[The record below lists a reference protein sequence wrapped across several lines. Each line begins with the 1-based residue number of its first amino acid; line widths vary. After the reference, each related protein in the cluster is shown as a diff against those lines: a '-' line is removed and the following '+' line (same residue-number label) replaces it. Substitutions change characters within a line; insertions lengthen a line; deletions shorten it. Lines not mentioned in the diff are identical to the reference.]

1 MDPSGF
7 ETKDTTYSNGDRD
20 IVFDPDLVVVTAPIG
35 PPPTVAASRSGLTAA
50 PNDMKATG
58 NATVST
64 PEAPADGGGLL
75 AAALVPIITPGA
87 PGSPLGAPGTPWS
100 GPLSAPG
107 PFRPDA
113 FAPGSFIE
121 PPPPGAGLLEA
132 PGLPAVPAEAPGVTF
147 GGVLGG
153 AAFILSM
160 GMTFSGDANL
170 DVPREYDV
178 VLYKDKAPGFENHHG
193 VLDKWASKNVPGY
206 VSRAA
211 DSTTI
216 RLSVPHHRA
225 TLSIYR
231 DWLKERTGQGVG
243 GFVDWTTVTPREILE
258 LSERQLNIANV
269 PSSARLEYYGQLTSY
284 IYGLK

>member
-1 MDPSGF
+1 M
-7 ETKDTTYSNGDRD
+7 
-20 IVFDPDLVVVTAPIG
+20 
-35 PPPTVAASRSGLTAA
+35 
-50 PNDMKATG
+50 
-58 NATVST
+58 
-64 PEAPADGGGLL
+64 
-75 AAALVPIITPGA
+75 
-87 PGSPLGAPGTPWS
+87 
-100 GPLSAPG
+100 
-107 PFRPDA
+107 
-113 FAPGSFIE
+113 
-121 PPPPGAGLLEA
+121 
-132 PGLPAVPAEAPGVTF
+132 TF

-243 GFVDWTTVTPREILE
+243 GFVDWMTVTPREILE
-258 LSERQLNIANV
+258 RSERPLTIANV